1 MKLRIKGNSIRL
13 RLLRSEVERF
23 SAEGTIADEVRFG
36 KTGLKYSLLMSDGT
50 DSISAG
56 FAGEE
61 ISVVIPKAVASHWAT
76 TETVGLETEQPIG
89 DGQTLAI
96 LIEKDFECIDRPD
109 DPDRADA
116 YANPNATC

>member
-23 SAEGTIADEVRFG
+23 SAEGTITEEARFG
-36 KTGLKYSLLMSDGT
+36 ADGLKYSLVVSDT
-50 DSISAG
+50 ADSIYAKFERG
-56 FAGEE
+56 E
-61 ISVVIPKAVASHWAT
+61 ISVVIPKGAARQWAT

-89 DGQTLAI
+89 ADQTLAI

-116 YANPNATC
+116 YANPNASC

>member
-23 SAEGTIADEVRFG
+23 STDGKITEEACFG
-36 KTGLKYSLLMSDGT
+36 ANGLRYSLRMSDEHTSLNAKFEDG
-50 DSISAG
+50 
-56 FAGEE
+56 E
-61 ISVVIPKAVASHWAT
+61 ISVAIPRAVARQWAT
-76 TETVGLETEQPIG
+76 TETVSLENEQAIG
-89 DGQTLAI
+89 ENQTLVI

-116 YANPNATC
+116 YSNPHATC